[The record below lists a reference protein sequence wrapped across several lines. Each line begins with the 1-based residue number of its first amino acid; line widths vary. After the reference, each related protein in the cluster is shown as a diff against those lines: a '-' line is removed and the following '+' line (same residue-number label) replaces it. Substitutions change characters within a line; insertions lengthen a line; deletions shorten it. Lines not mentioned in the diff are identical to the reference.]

1 MQPMSRLVPGGTE
14 QIGLP
19 VPKVGSAC
27 KRLWP
32 PAISIRPGNRPLPRP
47 YLPCRLRCRWARRKG
62 RQLVPPGCAAAEIQW
77 QMLSL

>member
-19 VPKVGSAC
+19 VPKAVLSATSC
-27 KRLWP
+27 GRRAVNTPGK
-32 PAISIRPGNRPLPRP
+32 PASARP
-47 YLPCRLRCRWARRKG
+47 YQPCRLRCRWARRKG